1 MHARLLRASIL
12 AAALGLCASA
22 AAAQNNVLFVF
33 DGSGSMKK
41 LVGNETRIV
50 AAKRAMSQALGEMPK
65 DARLG
70 LLMYGHRR
78 AGDCSDI
85 ELVSPVGADDA
96 AAINKRIQG
105 VDAKGE
111 TPIAESLRQAARSF
125 AALKGQNNTII
136 LVTDG
141 VEECKGDPCAAAREI
156 KAAGLDLKA
165 HVVGFALSD
174 QQRKAVQC
182 IPDITGGKYF
192 EARDAGGLNRALGE
206 VRQQTAQAPP
216 KPVEFNLLGP
226 ANGGHVVAAPN
237 ADWTKIISEKD
248 AEEISES
255 FPAEAIFAFKDQK
268 PATFHTFTMLIAS
281 NKSGNPQE
289 FELFAA
295 DEVGG
300 PFRSLGVFRPQNM
313 RLLQDPYQRFKLP
326 ETTASF
332 LKVRFVSSYGSTGAG
347 GYKRVPQ
354 IKLIGQMAEA
364 GATGGQAAKPAAA
377 PDSVNLLSPANGG
390 RILIAPNSDWQKVI
404 SGNDA
409 DEIGEGFPAEAVFG
423 FKDGMAAAITS
434 FRLLIASNKSGNP
447 AELELFAGDSI
458 SGPFRSLGSFKPQNV
473 RMLASPY
480 QEFKVPETTARFFK
494 VRFLSSHGSTGAGG
508 WKRVPQMQ
516 LMGKLDPTTAMGPL
530 PPPRAG
536 QINLLLPANGGQV
549 LAAPDPEWTK
559 VISGNEREEVG
570 AGFPAEAIFAF
581 KDEKPAVFDSF
592 RLLIASNAGGNPRE
606 FELFAG
612 NDLSGEFRS
621 LGVFQPVNA
630 RLLQSPYQE
639 FKFPETT
646 AKYLKVKFTSAH
658 GSTGAGGWKRVPQM
672 QLFGTLN

>member
-1 MHARLLRASIL
+1 MHARLVCASVL
-12 AAALGLCASA
+12 AAALGFFA
-22 AAAQNNVLFVF
+22 AAAQAQNNVLFVF
-33 DGSGSMKK
+33 DGSGSMKRQA
-41 LVGNETRIV
+41 GAETRIV
-50 AAKRAMSQALGEMPK
+50 AAKRAMAQALREMPA
-65 DARLG
+65 DTRLG

-96 AAINKRIQG
+96 AAINKRIQA

-125 AALKGQNNTII
+125 AALKGQNNAII

-182 IPDITGGKYF
+182 IPDITGGRYF

-216 KPVEFNLLGP
+216 KPVEFNLLSP
-226 ANGGHVVAAPN
+226 ANGGHVVAAPS
-237 ADWTKIISEKD
+237 AGWAKIISEKD
-248 AEEISES
+248 ADEIHDG

-281 NKSGNPQE
+281 TNGGNPQE

-295 DEVGG
+295 DDLGG
-300 PFRSLGVFRPQNM
+300 PFRSLGVFRAQNM
-313 RLLQDPYQRFKLP
+313 RLLQNPYQRFKLP
-326 ETTASF
+326 ETTATF
-332 LKVRFVSSYGSTGAG
+332 LKLRFISAYGSTGAG

-364 GATGGQAAKPAAA
+364 GATGQASQPAAA

-390 RILIAPNSDWQKVI
+390 RVLIAPSAAWGKVI
-404 SGNDA
+404 SGNDR
-409 DEIGEGFPAEAVFG
+409 DEVHDSFPAEAVFG
-423 FKDGMAAAITS
+423 FKDGMAATFTS
-434 FRLLIASNKSGNP
+434 FRLLIASNASGNP
-447 AELELFAGDSI
+447 AEFELFAGDSM
-458 SGPFRSLGSFKPQNV
+458 SGSFRSLGSFKPQNM
-473 RMLASPY
+473 RLLASPY
-480 QEFKVPETTARFFK
+480 QEFRVPETTARFLK
-494 VRFLSSHGSTGAGG
+494 VRFVSSHGSTGAGG
-508 WKRVPQMQ
+508 YKRVPQMQ
-516 LMGKLDPTTAMGPL
+516 MMGKLDAATAMGPL

-559 VISGNEREEVG
+559 IISGNEREEVS

-592 RLLIASNAGGNPRE
+592 RLLIASNAAGNPRE
-606 FELFAG
+606 LELFAG
-612 NDLSGEFRS
+612 DDLSGEFRS